1 MEERIEKMCLSNLN
15 SDENLSDRF
24 HVTLSLDEKIRC
36 LEEIISKLKKVLYV
50 YDKSFEK
57 NSNYNYKV
65 FCGGIMI
72 YVSSSNVL
80 FDGELVNII
89 VNLNAILTNN
99 FSKNQIKRLVF
110 ETINFTQYIL
120 SKYTDIKKG
129 KDQKVEEDIKEM
141 NLLKEN
147 VRSFYNKHQ
156 ED

>member
-1 MEERIEKMCLSNLN
+1 MEERIEKVCLSNLN

-65 FCGGIMI
+65 YCGGIMI

-80 FDGELVNII
+80 
-89 VNLNAILTNN
+89 
-99 FSKNQIKRLVF
+99 
-110 ETINFTQYIL
+110 TINFTQYIL

>member
-1 MEERIEKMCLSNLN
+1 
-15 SDENLSDRF
+15 
-24 HVTLSLDEKIRC
+24 
-36 LEEIISKLKKVLYV
+36 
-50 YDKSFEK
+50 
-57 NSNYNYKV
+57 
-65 FCGGIMI
+65 MI

-129 KDQKVEEDIKEM
+129 TDQKIEEDIKEM